1 MMRHMNPSSNRPASV
16 WWRDVTDAFPPL
28 EGRHA
33 TEIAIVGGGIAGVT
47 LAYTL
52 AEQGTATMLVDGSWI
67 AGSATGRNAGFL
79 MAGPAEPYAELVALY
94 GRAGARAVLQIGRRN
109 HARVKTLV
117 ESLGIEC
124 DYRSRGTVRLAR
136 TEEEAADQRASLPLL
151 REDGFRTTEVAVAD
165 IVPAVA
171 ARAFRAAFF
180 DPEDGELDP
189 VRFVRELAHHA
200 VRRGVG
206 VHEHSAVI
214 TARNGGDGW
223 TVRTEHGEIEARVL
237 VLATNA
243 FAPQLAPPLDPLIR
257 PRRGQMLATAPIP
270 HEVAKVP
277 AYAHWGYH
285 YWRQLPDG
293 RLLVGGW
300 RDVDLDGEVGFDD
313 HPNARIQGAIEKG
326 LLELVPEGAPIE
338 HRWAG
343 IMAFARDGR
352 PLVGWLDP
360 ERHLAVVAGFTGHGL
375 GMATACT
382 EALVDLL
389 AFRDAPAI
397 ATFAPSRFP
406 EISRHAGPFLTVE
419 R

>member
-1 MMRHMNPSSNRPASV
+1 MTDLIRPASV
-16 WWRDVTDAFPPL
+16 WWTDVADAFPPL
-28 EGRHA
+28 EERLD
-33 TEIAIVGGGIAGVT
+33 TDIMIVGGGITGVT
-47 LAYTL
+47 LAVTL
-52 AEQGTATMLVDGSWI
+52 AEQGTPCVLADAGWI
-67 AGSATGRNAGFL
+67 AGSASGRNAGFL

-109 HARVKTLV
+109 HVRLK
-117 ESLGIEC
+117 SLIDALSIDC
-124 DYRSRGTVRLAR
+124 DYRARGSVRLAR
-136 TEEEAADQRASLPLL
+136 TEEEAVDQRASLPLL

-180 DPEDGELDP
+180 DPGDGELHP
-189 VRFVRELAHHA
+189 VKLVRGLARHA
-200 VRRGVG
+200 VRLGARM
-206 VHEHSAVI
+206 HEQSPVI
-214 TARNGGDGW
+214 TARGDTGGWHVTTARGE
-223 TVRTEHGEIEARVL
+223 VRARVL

-243 FAPQLAPPLDPLIR
+243 FVPQLCPPLEPLIR

-270 HEVAKVP
+270 HEVARVP

-293 RLLVGGW
+293 RLVIGGW
-300 RDVDLDGEVGFDD
+300 RDQDLDGESGFDD
-313 HPNARIQGAIEKG
+313 TPNDRIQSAIEKG
-326 LLELVPEGAPIE
+326 LLDLIPEGVAIE

-343 IMAFARDGR
+343 TMGFARDGR

-360 ERHLAVVAGFTGHGL
+360 ERHLAVCAGFTGHGM
-375 GMATACT
+375 GMAAACT
-382 EALVDLL
+382 EALAELL
-389 AFRDAPAI
+389 AFRDAPTI

-406 EISRHAGPFLTVE
+406 EIARHPGPFLEVE